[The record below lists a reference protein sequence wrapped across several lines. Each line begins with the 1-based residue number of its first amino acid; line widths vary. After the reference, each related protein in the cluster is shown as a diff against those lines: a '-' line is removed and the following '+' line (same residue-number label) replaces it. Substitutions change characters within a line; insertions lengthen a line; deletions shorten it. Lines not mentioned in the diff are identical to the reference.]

1 MTLKE
6 KVKEMQPERV
16 NDGYGGGVHGCPANY
31 PYLNKP
37 KLICYNTSYEDC
49 EACWNQPFEE
59 QEPIIKEKIRTK
71 SITWARLWKRI
82 GKQPAY
88 KTQNKKVEILIDGEL
103 KECALVFTDNGSK
116 FHLEIAE

>member
-1 MTLKE
+1 MCSS
-6 KVKEMQPERV
+6 
-16 NDGYGGGVHGCPANY
+16 H
-31 PYLNKP
+31 KP

-49 EACWNQPFEE
+49 EACWNNPFES
-59 QEPIIKEKIRTK
+59 QESTIKEKRHTK

-103 KECALVFTDNGSK
+103 KECVLIFTDSGSN
-116 FHLEIAE
+116 FHLEIVE